1 MTITEEIL
9 SKARNYHTDNEELAE
24 ELEQKLDQADALAAD
39 ISDLLEDTDFM
50 NQPEEKQAEATRGS
64 YNPLLGKMIQIPAGI
79 KVYKCPECDYMWLQN
94 RIGET
99 PPECSEHKIQ
109 LQLIDNI

>member
-24 ELEQKLDQADALAAD
+24 QLEQKLEQADGLAAD

-50 NQPEEKQAEATRGS
+50 DQPEEKQAEAIRGL
-64 YNPLLGKMIQIPAGI
+64 YNPPLGRMIQIPAGI

-94 RIGET
+94 KTWET
-99 PPECSEHKIQ
+99 PPLCPEHEIP
-109 LQLIDNI
+109 LELDENV

>member
-24 ELEQKLDQADALAAD
+24 ELEQKLEQANALAAD

-50 NQPEEKQAEATRGS
+50 DQPEQKQAGATRS
-64 YNPLLGKMIQIPAGI
+64 LFKPLTGRPIQIPAGI

-94 RIGET
+94 RIEET
-99 PPECSEHKIQ
+99 PPLCPEHEIP
-109 LQLIDNI
+109 LQLIDET

>member
-9 SKARNYHTDNEELAE
+9 SKARNYRTDNE
-24 ELEQKLDQADALAAD
+24 ELEQKLEQADALAVD
-39 ISDLLEDTDFM
+39 ILDLLEDTDFM
-50 NQPEEKQAEATRGS
+50 DQPQPEQKQAGATRGLFK
-64 YNPLLGKMIQIPAGI
+64 PLTGKMIQIPAGI

-99 PPECSEHKIQ
+99 PPDCPEHNNQ
-109 LQLIDNI
+109 LQLTDNI